1 MSFRKIYASLPAQRL
16 DSAIDQIIDQPIKLS
31 SPHATYGPGE
41 MLTIIRITNEAIT
54 MKPFS
59 FVISKV
65 ARVRSE
71 VFTRGEITPTDGSG
85 DRAGNTFFRDPRESG
100 AGSEP
105 PRPAREAINGELRFV
120 GASGA
125 AGDGATV
132 AGVARA

>member
-71 VFTRGEITPTDGSG
+71 VFTRGEITLTDGSG
-85 DRAGNTFFRDPRESG
+85 DRAGITFFRDP
-100 AGSEP
+100 GSFRRQRDALLVVQFQRNVRIITGHLQCENLVCVSCGGC
-105 PRPAREAINGELRFV
+105 AV
-120 GASGA
+120 
-125 AGDGATV
+125 
-132 AGVARA
+132 